1 MIPSRL
7 LVAFLVLAA
16 TAYPQTL
23 VEVAKRK
30 LKDKTVLLRGFP
42 KGKKL
47 KYDAQGYPIAL
58 KSGAW
63 TLDGFIHVDWIEEK
77 RGEVRISGQR
87 LLALYDAK
95 SKKME
100 LSKYKDTASL
110 RIPVSAGQNASDV
123 IKRIF
128 ILEPERIVDNVP
140 EYWRSFL
147 TDGVKTL
154 TASNK
159 TPIDQRPCEPPED
172 GVYKLCK
179 GMKAPEPTFRPEPEF
194 PNWLREHNI
203 SGSVSVTALVD
214 AKGNVKKPEIT
225 KPCGASLD
233 ESAIAAVSSW
243 KFKPAVKDG
252 TPVPVRV
259 TIDVEFQSY

>member
-1 MIPSRL
+1 MTPSRL
-7 LVAFLVLAA
+7 LVAFLVLVA

-23 VEVAKRK
+23 VEVAKRE

-42 KGKKL
+42 KGNKL
-47 KYDAQGYPIAL
+47 KYDAQGEPIAL

-77 RGEVRISGQR
+77 GGEVRISGQR
-87 LLALYDAK
+87 LLALYDPK
-95 SKKME
+95 SKNME

-123 IKRIF
+123 IERIF

-140 EYWRSFL
+140 EYWRTFL
-147 TDGVKTL
+147 SEGVKQRT
-154 TASNK
+154 SSDK
-159 TPIDQRPCEPPED
+159 TPVDQRPCEPPEE

-179 GMKAPEPTFRPEPEF
+179 GMKAPEPTYRPEPEF
-194 PNWLREHNI
+194 PKWLREHNI

-214 AKGNVKKPEIT
+214 AHGNVSKAEIT

-233 ESAIAAVSSW
+233 ELAIAAVSSW

-252 TPVPVRV
+252 APVPTRV
-259 TIDVEFQSY
+259 TIDVDFQTY